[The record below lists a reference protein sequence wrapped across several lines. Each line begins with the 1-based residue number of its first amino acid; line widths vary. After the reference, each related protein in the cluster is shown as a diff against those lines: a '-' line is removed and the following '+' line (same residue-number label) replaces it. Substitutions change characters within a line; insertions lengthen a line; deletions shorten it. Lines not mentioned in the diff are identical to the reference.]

1 MVVKNF
7 LKFFCIFIIIV
18 FFCSLGVFAQDID
31 EKKDVNLQERIQL
44 IQDSQKLSAEAE
56 NDLSGQSG
64 ISLYVTNYHSG
75 EKELN
80 LGGKFEDTIMENW
93 LSNDIRLGYV
103 IEAIYLENEDI
114 NLAGFLSFKTTLVD
128 KLFSPYIGIGA
139 EFMGKADYQGFV
151 GLNLTDFFF
160 IETKFINNKDEF
172 DSGEFYSVSGF
183 KISF

>member
-1 MVVKNF
+1 MVVKIF

-44 IQDSQKLSAEAE
+44 IQASKGLSEEAK
-56 NDLSGQSG
+56 NSVKGQSG

-93 LSNDIRLGYV
+93 LSDNIRLGYV
-103 IEAIYLENEDI
+103 IEGIYLEDEDI